1 MSEAAGNEERPEDDG
16 FTVALDG
23 FQGPLDLLLDLARR
37 QKVDLRTLDLVA
49 LVDQF
54 VAYLQGAKRRELTV
68 AADYLVMAAWLLWLK
83 SRLLLPKAE
92 PDGEVEE
99 AASDLE
105 ARLRRLDA
113 VKALALAL
121 EERPRLGRERLV
133 RGVAESFALETRYLP
148 TASLTDLV
156 AAYAGLKR
164 KRKAVILRFPP
175 PPTWSIDQAMARFEA
190 MVSGTSWRELESLL
204 PPDLAEGF
212 GRRTALASGLVA
224 SLELA
229 RQGRI
234 ELVQHQAFGPI
245 MVRGTR

>member
-1 MSEAAGNEERPEDDG
+1 MTDGADDAGFVVELAA
-16 FTVALDG
+16 
-23 FQGPLDLLLDLARR
+23 FQGPLDLLLDMARR
-37 QKVDLRTLDLVA
+37 QKVDLRALDLVA

-54 VAYLQGAKRRELTV
+54 VGYLQGARRRELTV

-83 SRLLLPKAE
+83 SRLLLPKDEADE
-92 PDGEVEE
+92 TVEE
-99 AASDLE
+99 AVDELE

-113 VKALALAL
+113 LKAFAQELQAL
-121 EERPRLGRERLV
+121 PRLGHERLP
-133 RGVAESFALETRYLP
+133 RGVAESFALETRYIP
-148 TASLTDLV
+148 TATLGDLA

-164 KRKAVILRFPP
+164 RHQAVILHFPP
-175 PPTWSIDQAMARFEA
+175 PPTWSIDQAMERFEA
-190 MVSGTSWRELESLL
+190 MVNGRSWRMLESLL

-234 ELVQHQAFGPI
+234 ELVQEQAFGPI
-245 MVRGTR
+245 MVRGTE